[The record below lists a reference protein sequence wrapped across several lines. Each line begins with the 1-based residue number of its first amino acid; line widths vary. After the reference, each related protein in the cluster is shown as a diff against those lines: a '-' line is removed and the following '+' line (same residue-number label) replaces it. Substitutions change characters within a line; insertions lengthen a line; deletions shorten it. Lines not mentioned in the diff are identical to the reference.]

1 MGRNLSDKKHVYEQV
16 NNEYEL
22 FKKSYDEKADEMK
35 STDELIQTL
44 TTGISAEEG
53 RENGYMEQL
62 QQSKNAA
69 NQSSTLEEQAS
80 LKMKHMR
87 KELSEKEPQAARALA
102 ESQGSV
108 LALDKKKAEI
118 VELEVINN
126 ESIFFIEINNHDRKN
141 WVF

>member
-1 MGRNLSDKKHVYEQV
+1 MNEKKHVYQKV
-16 NNEYEL
+16 NTEYEQ
-22 FKKSYDEKADEMK
+22 FKKVYDEKTDEMK

-62 QQSKNAA
+62 QQAKNTA
-69 NQSSTLEEQAS
+69 NQASTLEEQAS

-87 KELSEKEPQAARALA
+87 RELAEKEPQAARALA

-108 LALDKKKAEI
+108 LDLDNKKADI
-118 VELEVINN
+118 VALEVTP
-126 ESIFFIEINNHDRKN
+126 FTPY
-141 WVF
+141 

>member
-1 MGRNLSDKKHVYEQV
+1 MYQKVNTEYEQ
-16 NNEYEL
+16 
-22 FKKSYDEKADEMK
+22 FKKVYDEKTDEMK

-62 QQSKNAA
+62 QQAKNTA
-69 NQSSTLEEQAS
+69 NQASTLEEQAS

-87 KELSEKEPQAARALA
+87 RELAEKEPQAARALA

-108 LALDKKKAEI
+108 LDLDKKKADI
-118 VELEVINN
+118 VALEVTP
-126 ESIFFIEINNHDRKN
+126 FTPY
-141 WVF
+141 

>member
-1 MGRNLSDKKHVYEQV
+1 MNEKKHVYQKV
-16 NNEYEL
+16 NTEYEQ
-22 FKKSYDEKADEMK
+22 FKKVYDEKTDEMK

-62 QQSKNAA
+62 QQAKNTA
-69 NQSSTLEEQAS
+69 NQASTLEEQAS

-87 KELSEKEPQAARALA
+87 RELAEKEPQAARALA

-108 LALDKKKAEI
+108 LDLDKKKADI
-118 VELEVINN
+118 VALEVTP
-126 ESIFFIEINNHDRKN
+126 FTPY
-141 WVF
+141 